1 MTTHTMKKR
10 TIYITAGS
18 IILLLLAGIISKQ
31 IIENRIEQAL
41 VREVDQRTAG
51 LYHLQVERTTLGLIK
66 RSVTLEKI
74 CLIADTTRLISQ
86 GESHFISQINIAQL
100 TATKIDWQKNASDL
114 MLSCDQFTLRD
125 PIIHIFRN
133 GKVTKMPDNQNTNPI
148 HEINPNGIRSET
160 EHTNNTTTSSQQ
172 LINKNPRS
180 NSQTSTPSQIGLSR
194 QTFTPA
200 NERVKIGNLILTNG
214 AIYEYET
221 DGEKSNLHVTNG
233 ISFETGAIAIDLTSD
248 TANTHLSRRNLTA
261 NIVGIQYTFQNKEN
275 QLRLDT
281 LYINTTKRFIRT
293 TGLQLIPQLPQSD
306 YAELSQT
313 HSDWTKIQTSTTIWS
328 GIDFTAFMKERS
340 IVINTITIQHAEI
353 NSYKNRQIAQPQRE
367 KQLLNQTLRHLPIA
381 LDIRCLQFGPLD
393 VVYQE
398 LTPEGVQPGKL
409 TVTNLTGECLGL
421 SNRPAQNQSFL
432 TIRSTG
438 KLMGLANLQTTI
450 NFSLQDTSE
459 QFTVNGQL
467 GSLAMNQ
474 LNTLTEPLAN
484 LSIQNG
490 RIDTLIFN
498 ITGNKHSSAVDL
510 KLLYNGLEI
519 ELIKDHD
526 GQIRQRRLLSEA
538 INDWIL
544 YSSNPQYGRTRIGT
558 GSTDRDPYKSQFNYL
573 WKSLWPG
580 LKSTLIK
587 HRDRDKTHRQER

>member
-1 MTTHTMKKR
+1 MKKR

-31 IIENRIEQAL
+31 IIENQIEQAL

-114 MLSCDQFTLRD
+114 MLSCNQFTLRD
-125 PIIHIFRN
+125 PIIHIFRY
-133 GKVTKMPDNQNTNPI
+133 GKVTKMPDNQNTNPV
-148 HEINPNGIRSET
+148 HKINPNGIRSET

-180 NSQTSTPSQIGLSR
+180 NSQTSTPSQIGLPR

-200 NERVKIGNLILTNG
+200 NERVKIVNLILTNG

-306 YAELSQT
+306 YAELSQN
-313 HSDWTKIQTSTTIWS
+313 HSDWTKIQTSTTIWT

-340 IVINTITIQHAEI
+340 IVIDTITIQHAEI
-353 NSYKNRQIAQPQRE
+353 SSYKNRQIAQSQRE

-580 LKSTLIK
+580 LKSMLIK

>member
-1 MTTHTMKKR
+1 MKKR
-10 TIYITAGS
+10 TIYIAAGS
-18 IILLLLAGIISKQ
+18 IILLPLAGIISKQ

-114 MLSCDQFTLRD
+114 MLSCNQFTLRD
-125 PIIHIFRN
+125 PIIHIFRY
-133 GKVTKMPDNQNTNPI
+133 GKVTKMPDNQNTNPV
-148 HEINPNGIRSET
+148 HKINPNGIRSET

-180 NSQTSTPSQIGLSR
+180 NSQTSTPSQIGLPR

-200 NERVKIGNLILTNG
+200 NERVKIVNLILTNG

-306 YAELSQT
+306 YAELSQN
-313 HSDWTKIQTSTTIWS
+313 HSDWTKIQTSTTIWT

-340 IVINTITIQHAEI
+340 IVIDTITIQHAEI
-353 NSYKNRQIAQPQRE
+353 SSYKNRQIAQSQRE

-580 LKSTLIK
+580 LKSMLIK

>member
-1 MTTHTMKKR
+1 MKKR

-180 NSQTSTPSQIGLSR
+180 NSQTNIPSQIGLSR

-200 NERVKIGNLILTNG
+200 NERVKIGNFILNNG
-214 AIYEYET
+214 AFYEYET
-221 DGEKSNLHVTNG
+221 DGEKSNLHITNG
-233 ISFETGAIAIDLTSD
+233 ISFETGTIAIDLTSD

-306 YAELSQT
+306 YAELSQN
-313 HSDWTKIQTSTTIWS
+313 HSDWTKIQTSTTIWT

-340 IVINTITIQHAEI
+340 IVIDTITIQHAEI
-353 NSYKNRQIAQPQRE
+353 SSYKNRQIAQSQRE

-474 LNTLTEPLAN
+474 LNRLTEPLAN

-538 INDWIL
+538 INDWVV
-544 YSSNPQYGRTRIGT
+544 YSSNPQYDTTRIGT
-558 GSTDRDPYKSQFNYL
+558 GTALRDPYKSQFNYL

>member
-1 MTTHTMKKR
+1 MKKR

-31 IIENRIEQAL
+31 IIENQIEQAL

-114 MLSCDQFTLRD
+114 MLSCNQFTLRD
-125 PIIHIFRN
+125 PIIHIFRY
-133 GKVTKMPDNQNTNPI
+133 GKVTKMPDNQNTNPV
-148 HEINPNGIRSET
+148 HKINPNGIRSET

-180 NSQTSTPSQIGLSR
+180 NSQTSTPSQIGLPR

-200 NERVKIGNLILTNG
+200 NERVKIVNLILTNG

-306 YAELSQT
+306 YAELSQN
-313 HSDWTKIQTSTTIWS
+313 HSDWTKIQTSTTIWT

-340 IVINTITIQHAEI
+340 IVIDTITIQHAEI
-353 NSYKNRQIAQPQRE
+353 SSYKNRQIAQSQRE

-474 LNTLTEPLAN
+474 LNRLTEPLAN

-538 INDWIL
+538 INDWVV

-558 GSTDRDPYKSQFNYL
+558 GTALRDPYKSQFNYL

>member
-1 MTTHTMKKR
+1 MKKR
-10 TIYITAGS
+10 TIYIAAGS
-18 IILLLLAGIISKQ
+18 IILLPLAGIISKQ

-180 NSQTSTPSQIGLSR
+180 NSQTSTPSQIGLPR

-200 NERVKIGNLILTNG
+200 NERIKIGNLILTNG

-306 YAELSQT
+306 YAELSQN
-313 HSDWTKIQTSTTIWS
+313 HSDWTKIQTSTTIWT

-340 IVINTITIQHAEI
+340 IVIDTITIQHAEI
-353 NSYKNRQIAQPQRE
+353 SSYKNRQIAQSRRE

-474 LNTLTEPLAN
+474 LNRLTEPLAN

-538 INDWIL
+538 IHDWVV
-544 YSSNPQYGRTRIGT
+544 YSSNPQYGTTRIGT
-558 GSTDRDPYKSQFNYL
+558 GTTDRDPYKSQFNYL

>member
-1 MTTHTMKKR
+1 MKKR
-10 TIYITAGS
+10 TIYIAAGS
-18 IILLLLAGIISKQ
+18 IILLPLAGIISKQ

-114 MLSCDQFTLRD
+114 MLSCNQFTLRD
-125 PIIHIFRN
+125 PIIHIFRY
-133 GKVTKMPDNQNTNPI
+133 GKVTKMPDNQNTNPV
-148 HEINPNGIRSET
+148 HKINPNGIRSET

-180 NSQTSTPSQIGLSR
+180 NSQTSTPSQIGLPR

-200 NERVKIGNLILTNG
+200 NERVKIVNLILTNG

-306 YAELSQT
+306 YAELSQN
-313 HSDWTKIQTSTTIWS
+313 HSDWTKIQTSTTIWT

-340 IVINTITIQHAEI
+340 IVIDTITIQHAEI
-353 NSYKNRQIAQPQRE
+353 SSYKNRQIAQSQRE

-474 LNTLTEPLAN
+474 LNRLTEPLAN

-538 INDWIL
+538 INDWVV

-558 GSTDRDPYKSQFNYL
+558 GTALRDPYKSQFNYL

>member
-1 MTTHTMKKR
+1 MKKR

-100 TATKIDWQKNASDL
+100 TATKIDWHKNASDL

-180 NSQTSTPSQIGLSR
+180 NSQTSTPSQIGLPR

-200 NERVKIGNLILTNG
+200 NERVKIVNLILTNG

-306 YAELSQT
+306 YAELSQN
-313 HSDWTKIQTSTTIWS
+313 HSDWTKIQTSTTIWT

-340 IVINTITIQHAEI
+340 IVIDTITIQHAEI
-353 NSYKNRQIAQPQRE
+353 SSYKNRQIAQSQRE

-538 INDWIL
+538 INDWVV
-544 YSSNPQYGRTRIGT
+544 YSSNPQYGTTRIGT
-558 GSTDRDPYKSQFNYL
+558 GTALRDPYKSQFNYL

>member
-1 MTTHTMKKR
+1 MKKR
-10 TIYITAGS
+10 TIYIAAGS
-18 IILLLLAGIISKQ
+18 IILLPLAGIISKQ

-180 NSQTSTPSQIGLSR
+180 NSQTSTPSQIGLPR

-200 NERVKIGNLILTNG
+200 NERVKIVNLILTNG

-281 LYINTTKRFIRT
+281 LYLNTTKRFIRT

-340 IVINTITIQHAEI
+340 IVIDTITIQHAEI

-381 LDIRCLQFGPLD
+381 LDIRCIQFGPLD

-580 LKSTLIK
+580 LKSMLIK

>member
-10 TIYITAGS
+10 TIYIAAGS
-18 IILLLLAGIISKQ
+18 IILLPLAGIISKQ

-180 NSQTSTPSQIGLSR
+180 NSQTSTPSQIGLPR

-200 NERVKIGNLILTNG
+200 NERVKIVNLILTNG

-281 LYINTTKRFIRT
+281 LYLNTTKRFIRT

-306 YAELSQT
+306 YAELSQN
-313 HSDWTKIQTSTTIWS
+313 HSDWTKIQTSTTIWT

-340 IVINTITIQHAEI
+340 IVIDTITIQHAEI
-353 NSYKNRQIAQPQRE
+353 SSYKNRQIAQSQRE

-438 KLMGLANLQTTI
+438 KQPSI
-450 NFSLQDTSE
+450 FPYRIP
-459 QFTVNGQL
+459 VNN
-467 GSLAMNQ
+467 SRSMDNWV
-474 LNTLTEPLAN
+474 
-484 LSIQNG
+484 
-490 RIDTLIFN
+490 
-498 ITGNKHSSAVDL
+498 HS
-510 KLLYNGLEI
+510 
-519 ELIKDHD
+519 
-526 GQIRQRRLLSEA
+526 
-538 INDWIL
+538 
-544 YSSNPQYGRTRIGT
+544 P
-558 GSTDRDPYKSQFNYL
+558 
-573 WKSLWPG
+573 
-580 LKSTLIK
+580 
-587 HRDRDKTHRQER
+587 

>member
-1 MTTHTMKKR
+1 MKKR
-10 TIYITAGS
+10 TIYIAAGS
-18 IILLLLAGIISKQ
+18 IILLPLAGIISKH

-180 NSQTSTPSQIGLSR
+180 NSQTSTPSQIGLPR

-281 LYINTTKRFIRT
+281 FYLNTTKRFIRT

-340 IVINTITIQHAEI
+340 IVIDTITIQHAEI

-381 LDIRCLQFGPLD
+381 LDIRCIQFGPLD

-398 LTPEGVQPGKL
+398 LTPEGVQPGKV

-490 RIDTLIFN
+490 RIDSMIFN

-510 KLLYNGLEI
+510 KLLYNDLEI

-538 INDWIL
+538 INDWVV
-544 YSSNPQYGRTRIGT
+544 YSSNPQYGTTRIGT
-558 GSTDRDPYKSQFNYL
+558 GTALRDPYKSQFNYL

>member
-1 MTTHTMKKR
+1 MKKR

-18 IILLLLAGIISKQ
+18 IILLLFAGIISKH

-133 GKVTKMPDNQNTNPI
+133 GKVTKMPDNQNTNPV
-148 HEINPNGIRSET
+148 HKINPNGIRSET

-180 NSQTSTPSQIGLSR
+180 NSQTSTPSQIGLPR

-200 NERVKIGNLILTNG
+200 NERVKIVNLILTNG

-306 YAELSQT
+306 YAELSQN
-313 HSDWTKIQTSTTIWS
+313 HSDWTKIQTSTTIWT

-340 IVINTITIQHAEI
+340 IVIDTITIQHAEI
-353 NSYKNRQIAQPQRE
+353 SSYKNRQIAQSQRE

-467 GSLAMNQ
+467 GSLAMDQ

-490 RIDTLIFN
+490 RIDSMIFN

-510 KLLYNGLEI
+510 KLLYNDLEI

-538 INDWIL
+538 INDWVV
-544 YSSNPQYGRTRIGT
+544 YSSNPQYGTTRIGT
-558 GSTDRDPYKSQFNYL
+558 GTALRDPYKSQFNYL

-587 HRDRDKTHRQER
+587 HRDRDKTHKQER

>member
-1 MTTHTMKKR
+1 MKKR
-10 TIYITAGS
+10 TIYIAAGS
-18 IILLLLAGIISKQ
+18 IILLPLAGIISKH

-233 ISFETGAIAIDLTSD
+233 ISFETGTIAIDLTSD

-306 YAELSQT
+306 YAELSQN
-313 HSDWTKIQTSTTIWS
+313 HSDWTKIQTSTTIWT

-340 IVINTITIQHAEI
+340 IVIDTITIQHAEI
-353 NSYKNRQIAQPQRE
+353 SSYKNRQIAQSQRE

-538 INDWIL
+538 INDWVV
-544 YSSNPQYGRTRIGT
+544 YSSNPQYGTTRIGT
-558 GSTDRDPYKSQFNYL
+558 GTALRDPYKSQFNYL

>member
-1 MTTHTMKKR
+1 MKKR
-10 TIYITAGS
+10 TIYIAAGS
-18 IILLLLAGIISKQ
+18 IILLPLAGIISKQ

-180 NSQTSTPSQIGLSR
+180 NSQTNIPSQIGLSR

-200 NERVKIGNLILTNG
+200 NERVKIGNFILNNG
-214 AIYEYET
+214 AFYEYET
-221 DGEKSNLHVTNG
+221 DGEKSNLHITNG
-233 ISFETGAIAIDLTSD
+233 ISFETGTIAIDLTSD

-306 YAELSQT
+306 YAELSQN
-313 HSDWTKIQTSTTIWS
+313 HSDWTKIQTSTTIWT

-340 IVINTITIQHAEI
+340 IVIDTITIQHAEI
-353 NSYKNRQIAQPQRE
+353 SSYKNRQIAQSQRE

-538 INDWIL
+538 INDWVV
-544 YSSNPQYGRTRIGT
+544 YSSNPQYGTTRIGT
-558 GSTDRDPYKSQFNYL
+558 GTALRDPYKSQFNYL

>member
-1 MTTHTMKKR
+1 MKKR
-10 TIYITAGS
+10 TIYIAAGS
-18 IILLLLAGIISKQ
+18 IILLPLAGIISKQ

-133 GKVTKMPDNQNTNPI
+133 GKVTKMPDNQNTNPV

-180 NSQTSTPSQIGLSR
+180 NSQTSTPSQIGLPR

-200 NERVKIGNLILTNG
+200 NERVKIVNLILTNG

-281 LYINTTKRFIRT
+281 LYLNTTKRFIRT

-340 IVINTITIQHAEI
+340 IVIDTITIQHAEI

-381 LDIRCLQFGPLD
+381 LDIRCIQFGPLD

-580 LKSTLIK
+580 LKSMLIK

>member
-1 MTTHTMKKR
+1 MKKR
-10 TIYITAGS
+10 TIYIAAGS

-31 IIENRIEQAL
+31 IIENQIEQAL

-160 EHTNNTTTSSQQ
+160 EHTDNTTTSSQQ

-180 NSQTSTPSQIGLSR
+180 NSQTSTPSQIGLPR

-200 NERVKIGNLILTNG
+200 NERVKIVNLILTNG

-306 YAELSQT
+306 YAELSQN
-313 HSDWTKIQTSTTIWS
+313 HSDWTKIQTSTTIWT

-340 IVINTITIQHAEI
+340 IVIDTITIQHAEI
-353 NSYKNRQIAQPQRE
+353 SSYKNRQIAQSQRE

-467 GSLAMNQ
+467 GSLAMDQ
-474 LNTLTEPLAN
+474 LNRLTEPLAN

-490 RIDTLIFN
+490 RIDSMIFN

-510 KLLYNGLEI
+510 KLLYNDLEI

-538 INDWIL
+538 INDWVV
-544 YSSNPQYGRTRIGT
+544 YSSNPQYGTTRIGT
-558 GSTDRDPYKSQFNYL
+558 GTALRDPYKSQFNYL

>member
-10 TIYITAGS
+10 TIYIAAGS
-18 IILLLLAGIISKQ
+18 IILLPLAGIISKQ

-180 NSQTSTPSQIGLSR
+180 NSQTSTPSQIGLPR

-200 NERVKIGNLILTNG
+200 NERVKIVNLILTNG

-306 YAELSQT
+306 YAELSQN
-313 HSDWTKIQTSTTIWS
+313 HSDWTKIQTSTTIWT

-340 IVINTITIQHAEI
+340 IVIDTITIQHAEI
-353 NSYKNRQIAQPQRE
+353 SSYKNRQIAQSQRE

-538 INDWIL
+538 INDWVV
-544 YSSNPQYGRTRIGT
+544 YSSNPQYGTTRIGT
-558 GSTDRDPYKSQFNYL
+558 GTALRDPYKSQFNYL

>member
-1 MTTHTMKKR
+1 MKKR

-133 GKVTKMPDNQNTNPI
+133 GKVTKMPDNQNTNPV
-148 HEINPNGIRSET
+148 HEINPNGIGSET

-180 NSQTSTPSQIGLSR
+180 NSQTSTPSQIGLPR

-200 NERVKIGNLILTNG
+200 NERVKIVNLILTNG

-281 LYINTTKRFIRT
+281 LYLNTTKRFIRT

-340 IVINTITIQHAEI
+340 IVIDTITIQHAEI

-381 LDIRCLQFGPLD
+381 LDIRCIQFGPLD

-580 LKSTLIK
+580 LKSMLIK

>member
-1 MTTHTMKKR
+1 MKKR
-10 TIYITAGS
+10 TIYIAAGS
-18 IILLLLAGIISKQ
+18 IILLPLAGIISKQ

-180 NSQTSTPSQIGLSR
+180 NSQTSTPSQIGLPR

-200 NERVKIGNLILTNG
+200 NERVKIVNLILTNG

-281 LYINTTKRFIRT
+281 LYLNTTKRFIRT

-306 YAELSQT
+306 YAELSQN
-313 HSDWTKIQTSTTIWS
+313 HSDWTKIQTSTTIWT

-340 IVINTITIQHAEI
+340 IVIDTITIQHAEI
-353 NSYKNRQIAQPQRE
+353 SSYKNRQIAQSQRE

-580 LKSTLIK
+580 LKSMLIK

>member
-1 MTTHTMKKR
+1 MKKR
-10 TIYITAGS
+10 TIYIAAGS
-18 IILLLLAGIISKQ
+18 IILLPLAGIISKQ

-180 NSQTSTPSQIGLSR
+180 NSQTSTPSQIGLPR

-200 NERVKIGNLILTNG
+200 NERVKIVNLILTNG

-281 LYINTTKRFIRT
+281 LYLNTTKRFIRT

-306 YAELSQT
+306 YAELSQN
-313 HSDWTKIQTSTTIWS
+313 HSDWTKIQTSTTIWT

-340 IVINTITIQHAEI
+340 IVIDTITIQHAEI
-353 NSYKNRQIAQPQRE
+353 SSYKNRQIAQSQRE

-538 INDWIL
+538 INDWVV
-544 YSSNPQYGRTRIGT
+544 YSSNPQYGTTRIGT
-558 GSTDRDPYKSQFNYL
+558 GTALRDPYKSQFNYL

>member
-18 IILLLLAGIISKQ
+18 IILLLFAGIISKQ

-180 NSQTSTPSQIGLSR
+180 NSQTSTPSQIGLPR

-200 NERVKIGNLILTNG
+200 NERVKIVNLILTNG

-306 YAELSQT
+306 YAELSQN
-313 HSDWTKIQTSTTIWS
+313 HSDWTKIQTSTTIWT

-340 IVINTITIQHAEI
+340 IVIDTITIQHAEI
-353 NSYKNRQIAQPQRE
+353 NSYKNRQIAQPQQE
-367 KQLLNQTLRHLPIA
+367 KHLLNQTLRHLPIT
-381 LDIRCLQFGPLD
+381 LDIRCIQFGPLN

-438 KLMGLANLQTTI
+438 KLMELANLQTTI

-474 LNTLTEPLAN
+474 LNRLTEPLAN

-580 LKSTLIK
+580 LKSMLIK

>member
-114 MLSCDQFTLRD
+114 MLSCNQFTLRD
-125 PIIHIFRN
+125 PIIHIFRY
-133 GKVTKMPDNQNTNPI
+133 GKVTKMPDNQNTNPV
-148 HEINPNGIRSET
+148 HKINPNGIRSET

-180 NSQTSTPSQIGLSR
+180 NSQTSTPSQIGLPR

-200 NERVKIGNLILTNG
+200 NERVKIVNLILTNG

-306 YAELSQT
+306 YAELSQN
-313 HSDWTKIQTSTTIWS
+313 HSDWTKIQTSTTIWT

-340 IVINTITIQHAEI
+340 IVIDTITIQHAEI
-353 NSYKNRQIAQPQRE
+353 SSYKNRQIAQSQRE

-538 INDWIL
+538 INDWVV
-544 YSSNPQYGRTRIGT
+544 YSSNPQYGTTRIGT
-558 GSTDRDPYKSQFNYL
+558 GTALRDPYKSQFNYL

>member
-1 MTTHTMKKR
+1 MKKR
-10 TIYITAGS
+10 TIYIAAGS
-18 IILLLLAGIISKQ
+18 IILLPLAGIISKH

-180 NSQTSTPSQIGLSR
+180 NSQTSTPSQIGLPR

-281 LYINTTKRFIRT
+281 FYLNTTKRFIRT

-340 IVINTITIQHAEI
+340 IVIDTITIQHAEI

-381 LDIRCLQFGPLD
+381 LDIRCIQFGPLD

-398 LTPEGVQPGKL
+398 LTPEGVQPGKV

-490 RIDTLIFN
+490 RIDSMIFN

-510 KLLYNGLEI
+510 KLLYNDLEI

-580 LKSTLIK
+580 LKSMLIK

>member
-10 TIYITAGS
+10 TIYIAAGS
-18 IILLLLAGIISKQ
+18 IILLPLAGIISKQ

-180 NSQTSTPSQIGLSR
+180 NSQTSTPSQIGLPR

-200 NERVKIGNLILTNG
+200 NERVKIVNLILTNG

-281 LYINTTKRFIRT
+281 LYLNTTKRFIRT

-340 IVINTITIQHAEI
+340 IVIDTITIQHAEI

-381 LDIRCLQFGPLD
+381 LDIRCIQFGPLD

-538 INDWIL
+538 INDWVV
-544 YSSNPQYGRTRIGT
+544 YSSNPQYGTTRIGT
-558 GSTDRDPYKSQFNYL
+558 GTALRDPYKSQFNYL

-580 LKSTLIK
+580 LKSMLIK

>member
-1 MTTHTMKKR
+1 MKKR
-10 TIYITAGS
+10 TIYIAAGS
-18 IILLLLAGIISKQ
+18 IILLPLAGIISKQ

-180 NSQTSTPSQIGLSR
+180 NSQTSTPSQIGLPR

-200 NERVKIGNLILTNG
+200 NERVKIVNLILTNG

-221 DGEKSNLHVTNG
+221 DGEKSNLHITNG
-233 ISFETGAIAIDLTSD
+233 ISFETGTIAIDLTSD

-281 LYINTTKRFIRT
+281 LYLNTTKRFIRT

-306 YAELSQT
+306 YAELSQN
-313 HSDWTKIQTSTTIWS
+313 HSDWTKIQTSTTIWT

-340 IVINTITIQHAEI
+340 IVIDTITIQHAEI
-353 NSYKNRQIAQPQRE
+353 SSYKNRQIAQSQRE

-544 YSSNPQYGRTRIGT
+544 YSSNPQYGTTRIGT
-558 GSTDRDPYKSQFNYL
+558 GTALRDPYKSQFNYL

>member
-1 MTTHTMKKR
+1 MKKR
-10 TIYITAGS
+10 TIYIAAGS
-18 IILLLLAGIISKQ
+18 IILLPLAGIISKH

-100 TATKIDWQKNASDL
+100 TATKINWQKNASDL

-180 NSQTSTPSQIGLSR
+180 NSQTSTPSQIGLPR

-281 LYINTTKRFIRT
+281 LYLNTTKRFIRT

-340 IVINTITIQHAEI
+340 IVIDTITIQHAEI

-381 LDIRCLQFGPLD
+381 LDIRCIQFGPLD

-474 LNTLTEPLAN
+474 LNRLTEPLAN

-490 RIDTLIFN
+490 RIDTQIFN

-538 INDWIL
+538 IHDWVV
-544 YSSNPQYGRTRIGT
+544 YSSNPQYGTTRIGT
-558 GSTDRDPYKSQFNYL
+558 GTTDRDPYKSQFNYL

>member
-10 TIYITAGS
+10 TIYIAAGS
-18 IILLLLAGIISKQ
+18 IILLPLAGIISKQ

-180 NSQTSTPSQIGLSR
+180 NSQTSTPSQIGLPR

-200 NERVKIGNLILTNG
+200 NERVKIVNLILTNG

-306 YAELSQT
+306 YAELSQN
-313 HSDWTKIQTSTTIWS
+313 HSDWTKIQTSTTIWT

-340 IVINTITIQHAEI
+340 IVIDTITIQHAEI
-353 NSYKNRQIAQPQRE
+353 SSYKNRQIAQSQRE

-474 LNTLTEPLAN
+474 LNRLTEPLAN

-538 INDWIL
+538 INDWVV

-558 GSTDRDPYKSQFNYL
+558 GTALRDPYKSQFNYL

>member
-1 MTTHTMKKR
+1 M
-10 TIYITAGS
+10 
-18 IILLLLAGIISKQ
+18 LLAGIISKQ
-31 IIENRIEQAL
+31 IIENQIEQAL

-114 MLSCDQFTLRD
+114 MLSCNQFTLRD
-125 PIIHIFRN
+125 PIIHIFRY
-133 GKVTKMPDNQNTNPI
+133 GKVTKMPDNQNTNPV
-148 HEINPNGIRSET
+148 HKINPNGIRSET

-180 NSQTSTPSQIGLSR
+180 NSQTSTPSQIGLPR

-200 NERVKIGNLILTNG
+200 NERVKIVNLILTNG

-306 YAELSQT
+306 YAELSQN
-313 HSDWTKIQTSTTIWS
+313 HSDWTKIQTSTTIWT

-340 IVINTITIQHAEI
+340 IVIDTITIQHAEI
-353 NSYKNRQIAQPQRE
+353 SSYKNRQIAQSQRE

-474 LNTLTEPLAN
+474 LNRLTEPLAN

-538 INDWIL
+538 INDWVV
-544 YSSNPQYGRTRIGT
+544 YSSNPQYGTTRIGT
-558 GSTDRDPYKSQFNYL
+558 GTALRDPYKSQFNYL

-580 LKSTLIK
+580 LKSMLIK

>member
-1 MTTHTMKKR
+1 MKKR
-10 TIYITAGS
+10 TIYIAAGS
-18 IILLLLAGIISKQ
+18 IILLPLAGIISKH

-180 NSQTSTPSQIGLSR
+180 NSQTSTPSQIGLPR

-281 LYINTTKRFIRT
+281 LYLNTTKRFIRT

-340 IVINTITIQHAEI
+340 IVIDTITIQHAEI
-353 NSYKNRQIAQPQRE
+353 SSYKNRQIAQSQRE

-438 KLMGLANLQTTI
+438 KLMELANIQTTI

-467 GSLAMNQ
+467 GSLAMDQ

-580 LKSTLIK
+580 LKSMLIK

>member
-1 MTTHTMKKR
+1 MKKR

-18 IILLLLAGIISKQ
+18 IILLLFAGIISKH

-133 GKVTKMPDNQNTNPI
+133 GKVTKMPDNQNTNPV
-148 HEINPNGIRSET
+148 HKINPNGIRSET

-180 NSQTSTPSQIGLSR
+180 NSQTSTPSQIGLPR

-200 NERVKIGNLILTNG
+200 NERVKIVNLILTNG

-306 YAELSQT
+306 YAELSQN
-313 HSDWTKIQTSTTIWS
+313 HSDWTKIQTSTTIWT

-340 IVINTITIQHAEI
+340 IVIDTITIQHAEI
-353 NSYKNRQIAQPQRE
+353 SSYKNRQIAQSQRE

-438 KLMGLANLQTTI
+438 KLMELANIQTTI

-467 GSLAMNQ
+467 GSLAMDQ
-474 LNTLTEPLAN
+474 LNRLTEPLAN

-490 RIDTLIFN
+490 RIDSMIFN

-510 KLLYNGLEI
+510 KLLYNDLEI

-538 INDWIL
+538 INDWVV
-544 YSSNPQYGRTRIGT
+544 YSSNPQYGTTRIGT
-558 GSTDRDPYKSQFNYL
+558 GTALRDPYKSQFNYL

>member
-1 MTTHTMKKR
+1 MKKR
-10 TIYITAGS
+10 TIYIAAGS
-18 IILLLLAGIISKQ
+18 IILLPLAGIISKQ

-180 NSQTSTPSQIGLSR
+180 NSQTSTPSQIGLPR

-200 NERVKIGNLILTNG
+200 NERVKIVNLILTNG

-306 YAELSQT
+306 YAELSQN

-381 LDIRCLQFGPLD
+381 LDIRCIQFGPLD

-398 LTPEGVQPGKL
+398 LTPEGVQPGKV

-474 LNTLTEPLAN
+474 LNRLTEPLAN

-538 INDWIL
+538 INDWVV

-558 GSTDRDPYKSQFNYL
+558 GTALRDPYKSQFNYL